1 MTGGACS
8 QRIEKTHGKRK
19 GWWAENTSAGKRWK
33 EGVGKKEEK
42 GKKEKRKEIMAVQW
56 NELENGM
63 NGGRE
68 EKIEVAGNDE
78 CRRKRV
84 GRNPDEVGRVDS
96 MVEVQWSVKV
106 FQRLS
111 WSTFLVYR
119 TYVLCKIFWNLAL
132 ADCQITSLSNLK
144 TCIKITI
151 LVANVQSGKKRSL
164 YTTNDQKYHV

>member
-1 MTGGACS
+1 M
-8 QRIEKTHGKRK
+8 
-19 GWWAENTSAGKRWK
+19 
-33 EGVGKKEEK
+33 GKKEEK

-96 MVEVQWSVKV
+96 MVEVQ
-106 FQRLS
+106 
-111 WSTFLVYR
+111 
-119 TYVLCKIFWNLAL
+119 
-132 ADCQITSLSNLK
+132 
-144 TCIKITI
+144 
-151 LVANVQSGKKRSL
+151 
-164 YTTNDQKYHV
+164 